1 MPKSEHNIPTDT
13 QTTNDQEDV
22 QEDEVGDSQ
31 ESDITNSNNYNK
43 EETDVQEA
51 HVTPIEST
59 TNKRSQGD
67 INEEYQDGNNNK
79 MNDKYGECSGIY
91 NLISRKIQNL
101 PIQYG

>member
-1 MPKSEHNIPTDT
+1 MNYQDIF
-13 QTTNDQEDV
+13 

-59 TNKRSQGD
+59 TNKRFQGG
-67 INEEYQDGNNNK
+67 INEEHQDGISNK
-79 MNDKYGECSGIY
+79 MNNKYGKCSGIY
-91 NLISRKIQNL
+91 NLISSQIQNL